1 MKDIFILIIG
11 CFGSLTLGFLICF
24 LVIKVLI
31 EPLIESL
38 IDLVNEDV
46 NNYYILDEN
55 IVFVDDNTVKTY
67 VVMNQ
72 TNDYLVVSDC
82 LIDINKNKIIIDSS
96 TTTVLKNLNIHIIKI
111 NFKSKEFKRNDFFEQ
126 IKNSDKL
133 NNNEME

>member
-24 LVIKVLI
+24 LVIKVLF
-31 EPLIESL
+31 EPLI
-38 IDLVNEDV
+38 DLANENL
-46 NNYYILDEN
+46 NNYYILDES

-67 VVMNQ
+67 VVMEQ

-82 LIDINKNKIIIDSS
+82 LIDINKNKIIINVL
-96 TTTVLKNLNIHIIKI
+96 TTTVLKNRNIHMIKI
-111 NFKSKEFKRNDFFEQ
+111 NFKSKEFKGNDFFEQ
-126 IKNSDKL
+126 IENSDKL

>member
-31 EPLIESL
+31 EPL

-82 LIDINKNKIIIDSS
+82 LIDINKNKIIINVS
-96 TTTVLKNLNIHIIKI
+96 TTTVLKNRNIHMIKI
-111 NFKSKEFKRNDFFEQ
+111 NFKIKEFKGNDFFEQ

-133 NNNEME
+133 NNNEMD